1 VNKKIEGAERTLGSF
16 SKQAATSCGKWA
28 ASQQNAAT
36 EGKRNKAPPR
46 YRCNQEK
53 GKED

>member
-1 VNKKIEGAERTLGSF
+1 MKKNHGRSGENTVKLLEAGCNVMWQVG
-16 SKQAATSCGKWA
+16 

-46 YRCNQEK
+46 YRCNQRRGEQ
-53 GKED
+53 D